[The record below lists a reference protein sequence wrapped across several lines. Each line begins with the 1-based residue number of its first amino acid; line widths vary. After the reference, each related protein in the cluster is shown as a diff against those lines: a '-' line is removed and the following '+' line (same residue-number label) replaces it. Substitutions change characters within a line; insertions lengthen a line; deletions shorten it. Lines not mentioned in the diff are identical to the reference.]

1 MNPTIFR
8 SATVPSAVVSLFAAA
23 ALLALPAL
31 AQSQAGAAAP
41 AATAPTETLTITGS
55 LVPTRVSAALA
66 EVSVIDRTQI
76 ERSEGRTVPEL
87 LANLAGFQFA
97 NNGGLGKA
105 SSVFIR
111 GLESRHTLLLVDGVR
126 VGSATLG
133 TPSLDNLP
141 LEAIERIEVV
151 RGPMSSLY
159 GNGALGGVIQVF
171 TRQGGQGLSGNAKLT
186 LGSNEFGK
194 VTAGLGFGDGTLDA
208 AVQLQHTDTPG
219 FSASNPSVPFGN
231 YNADRD
237 GFRQNAASVRLG
249 WKLSPDWRLDGLALQ
264 STGLVGIDDGPG
276 TNARAELENRISSLT
291 LRGRVLTG
299 WQTRLSVAES
309 LDAYDTKA
317 SASAFA
323 SLGALQ
329 TRSRQLS
336 WENTLTTPLGTV
348 LALAERTSEQVSRP
362 GAPFSVSGRDING
375 LAVGLSGAAD
385 AHSWQASARRDS
397 HSQFGSVNTGAL
409 AYGYALSPV
418 WRLGASYGT
427 SQTLPSFN
435 QLYFPGFGN
444 PLLLPEKG
452 KHSEVSARWTA
463 GEHSLRAAYYDYN
476 YRGFISSGP
485 QPVNLPRVAITG
497 VTLSYAGRWQ
507 YIDLTASLDHVDP
520 KNATVGNANFGK
532 QLARRAKQAAR
543 LGADWQLG
551 AYSLG
556 ATLAGFSYRF
566 DDAANRARLGGYG
579 TADLRAEYAFSR
591 EWQFS
596 LQLNNVAGKVY
607 QTVLGYNQPGREAYA
622 TLRYRFR

>member
-1 MNPTIFR
+1 MNPLSFR
-8 SATVPSAVVSLFAAA
+8 RAAVPAAVACLMSAAA
-23 ALLALPAL
+23 APVF
-31 AQSQAGAAAP
+31 AQSA
-41 AATAPTETLTITGS
+41 TETLTVTGTRI
-55 LVPTRVSAALA
+55 PTRVAEALA
-66 EVSVIDRTQI
+66 ETSVIDRAQI
-76 ERSEGRTVPEL
+76 ERSEGRTLPEL
-87 LANLAGFQFA
+87 LANLAGFQFS
-97 NNGGLGKA
+97 NNGGLGKT

-126 VGSATLG
+126 VGAATVG

-141 LEAIERIEVV
+141 LESIDRIEVV
-151 RGPMSSLY
+151 RGPMSALY

-171 TRQGGQGLSGNAKLT
+171 TRQGSQGLSGNAKLT
-186 LGSNEFGK
+186 VGSNDFGK
-194 VTAGLGFGDGTLDA
+194 ATAGVGFGDGTFDA
-208 AVQLQHTDTPG
+208 AVQLQHTDTQG
-219 FSASNPSVPFGN
+219 FSATNPSVPFGN

-237 GFRQNAASVRLG
+237 GFRQNAGSVRLG
-249 WKLSPDWRLDGLALQ
+249 WQIAKDWRLDGLALQ
-264 STGLVGIDDGPG
+264 STGLARIDDGPG
-276 TNARAELENRISSLT
+276 ADARAELINRISSLT
-291 LRGRVLTG
+291 ARGTLLAG

-309 LDAYDTKA
+309 VDEYDTKS

-323 SLGALQ
+323 SLGAVQ
-329 TRSRQLS
+329 TRSRQIS
-336 WENTLTTPLGTV
+336 WENTVATPVGTALV
-348 LALAERTSEQVSRP
+348 LAERTSEKVGRP
-362 GAPFSVSGRDING
+362 GAPFSVSERDING
-375 LAVGLSGAAD
+375 LALGLSGSAA

-397 HSQFGSVNTGAL
+397 HSQFGSVSTGAL
-409 AYGYALSPV
+409 AYGYALSPA

-452 KHSEVSARWTA
+452 EHAEISARWTA

-485 QPVNLPRVAITG
+485 QPVNLPRVEITG

-507 YIDLTASLDHVDP
+507 DIDLTASLDQVDP
-520 KNATVGNANFGK
+520 KNATVGNANYGK

-556 ATLAGFSYRF
+556 ATVAGFSHRF
-566 DDAANRARLGGYG
+566 DDAANATRLGGYG
-579 TADLRAEYAFSR
+579 TLDLRAEYAISR
-591 EWQFS
+591 ELKFS
-596 LQLNNVAGKVY
+596 LKLNNVAGKAY

-622 TLRYRFR
+622 TLRYSFR